1 MKGSVF
7 IRSLFSVASLVQ
19 AADLAFSDKQF
30 IEKAA
35 AGNTAKIKLAQL
47 AEQKSRDSKV
57 KDFAN
62 RMITDHGKANND
74 LQPIAET
81 AHVKTTAQ
89 LKSEAKATYNKLE
102 KLGGAGLRSCLH

>member
-57 KDFAN
+57 KDFGS
-62 RMITDHGKANND
+62 RMITDHGK
-74 LQPIAET
+74 P
-81 AHVKTTAQ
+81 TTTCNQ
-89 LKSEAKATYNKLE
+89 SP
-102 KLGGAGLRSCLH
+102 RPPM